1 MLGPKFHAIASLPQH
16 RKTFPKVLTYGTAG
30 FRDNADNLPLDSV
43 MFRVG
48 CLAGIRARERGL
60 ACGVMI
66 TASHNEEHD
75 NGAKIIDPDGS
86 MLCESWENEA
96 EAVINSSSVEELS
109 SFLSSRIK
117 PHSVASGLV
126 FVACDTRRSSQRLL
140 GCVVRG
146 IQAVDC
152 LAENCGLLTT
162 PALHHIVR
170 HSNGFG
176 SFPTPASVEGYI
188 DTICQ
193 GLLEISSSRLHQ
205 LPKLHVDCAGGVGA
219 ILLEKIIDRMGL
231 KNLEIFNR
239 PGTVELNEKCG
250 AEFVQKQRRLPVGA
264 PQGPAFGASLDGD
277 GDRIVFWLISSD
289 GKWDLLDGDKIAAL
303 LGIFLIRKFSKSKLA
318 NDFVC
323 VQTAYANGAS
333 SDFLEISNVSRKIAK
348 TGVKFVE
355 AVAKEHKIGMY
366 FEANGHGTI
375 LFNSEI
381 LKSLP
386 GNFPE
391 ILGLAKLLNQ
401 AVGDAL
407 SDLLAVLAVLQ
418 NLEISPQEW
427 AALYTDYPSR
437 QTKIK
442 VPDRRA
448 VKCSADETR
457 VIEPAD
463 LQHAIDEIVKEVGGR
478 AFVRPSGTEDV
489 LRIYAEAKTQQEAD
503 ELAEKVAAAAAKILM

>member
-16 RKTFPKVLTYGTAG
+16 QKTFDKVLTYGTAG
-30 FRDNADNLPLDSV
+30 FRDNADALPLDSV
-43 MFRVG
+43 MFRIG
-48 CLAGIRARERGL
+48 CLAGIRARYRGL

-86 MLCESWENEA
+86 MLSESWEIEA
-96 EAVINSSSVEELS
+96 EAVVNSSSVEALS
-109 SFLSSRIK
+109 SFLSTRIK
-117 PHSVASGLV
+117 PHSIVSGLV
-126 FVACDTRRSSQRLL
+126 FVACDTRKSSQRLL
-140 GCVVRG
+140 ACVIRG

-176 SFPTPASVEGYI
+176 SFPTPASEEGYI
-188 DTICQ
+188 DTICD
-193 GLLEISSSRLHQ
+193 GLLEIVNTNLHN
-205 LPKLHVDCAGGVGA
+205 LPKLYVDCAGGVGA
-219 ILLEKIIDRMGL
+219 VLLQKIICRLGL
-231 KNLEIFNR
+231 KNLEILNP
-239 PGTVELNEKCG
+239 PGSVALNENCG

-277 GDRIVFWLISSD
+277 GDRIVFWLISED
-289 GKWDLLDGDKIAAL
+289 GSWELLDGDKIAAL
-303 LGIFLIRKFSKSKLA
+303 FAVFLSRKFKDSAIGKDL
-318 NDFVC
+318 VV

-333 SDFLEISNVSRKIAK
+333 SDFLEICKVSRKLAK

-355 AVAKEHKIGMY
+355 AVAKEHQIGMY

-375 LFNSEI
+375 LFKSEI
-381 LKSLP
+381 IKALP

-391 ILGLAKLLNQ
+391 IAGLAKLLNQ

-407 SDLLAVLAVLQ
+407 SDLFAVLAILQ

-427 AALYTDYPSR
+427 VKLYTDYPSR
-437 QTKIK
+437 QLKIK

-448 VKCSADETR
+448 VKCSPDETR
-457 VIEPAD
+457 VIDPPH
-463 LQHAIDEIVKEVGGR
+463 LQAKIDEIVKASGGR

-489 LRIYAEAKTQQEAD
+489 LRIYAESKTQGDAD
-503 ELAEKVAAAAAKILM
+503 KLAETVAFAAGEILN